1 MSDKTLHARII
12 NIHDVEYNWNQAKT
26 FVPRAGEIV
35 VYDVDQEHSYPRFKM
50 GDGKTPVVDLP
61 FTLDATISDFFGGAS
76 GVIYLN
82 GGNIKDY

>member
-1 MSDKTLHARII
+1 MADKTLHARII
-12 NIHDVEYNWNQAKT
+12 NIHDTEQNWNQAKT

-35 VYDVDQEHSYPRFKM
+35 VYDVDEQHTYPRFKM
-50 GDGKTPVVDLP
+50 GDGTTSVVDLP
-61 FTLDATISDFFGGAS
+61 FTLDATISDFFGGSS